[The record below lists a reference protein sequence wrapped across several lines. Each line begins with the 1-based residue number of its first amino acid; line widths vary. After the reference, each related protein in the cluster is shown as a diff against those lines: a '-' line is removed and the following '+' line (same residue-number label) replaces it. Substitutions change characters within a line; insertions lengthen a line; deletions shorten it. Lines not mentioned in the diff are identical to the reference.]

1 MAAFSAASDTL
12 TASTICSTSAGGK
25 EIRDLKQTLET
36 VRWRWRWPCGSGLR
50 PPPLGAKLEYLK
62 CP

>member
-36 VRWRWRWPCGSGLR
+36 VRWEWVETASSWCEIRILKLALRW
-50 PPPLGAKLEYLK
+50 
-62 CP
+62 